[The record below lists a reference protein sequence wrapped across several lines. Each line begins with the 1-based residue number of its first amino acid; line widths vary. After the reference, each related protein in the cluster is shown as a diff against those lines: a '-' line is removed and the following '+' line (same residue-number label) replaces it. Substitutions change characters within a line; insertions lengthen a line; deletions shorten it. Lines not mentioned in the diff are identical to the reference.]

1 MAEEEAPFLPGAE
14 DSEEGIEV
22 SFRPRSHYAG
32 YRAFG
37 GGEGAVL
44 LQPKVARELRT
55 AAEFATQEGRVTGG
69 LLYGRGGVDDQGA
82 YLVITGFVEAGPGEN
97 SGDRLSSDGTDDFT
111 LSEADLRLLREDA
124 ARMYSASLELGWW
137 RTRAELGDF
146 GPGDYLT
153 QAELIGPDGV
163 GLLVYGSGI
172 HWGTAYLG
180 PDGHAPDSAGTLV
193 EAPGTAA
200 GSDPGPPGPGPVL
213 VTGAPLAPEP
223 ELVDIAAG
231 EGLRRDPQAGGAAA
245 PGRVGPGRSSRVRVP
260 RVRVWAGRPA
270 SGLRSGPETPADVQ
284 FVVVALAI
292 VIVAAAIIIGF
303 LVHNVIV
310 AVIIAAVGLL
320 AVFSTVWF
328 SRR

>member
-22 SFRPRSHYAG
+22 SFRPRRHYLRPGTGRSATAKA
-32 YRAFG
+32 RL
-37 GGEGAVL
+37 L

-55 AAEFATQEGRVTGG
+55 AAEFATQEGRVN
-69 LLYGRGGVDDQGA
+69 GRPALRPRRGRRPGRLPGHHRA
-82 YLVITGFVEAGPGEN
+82 FIEAGPGEN

-137 RTRAELGDF
+137 RTRADLGDF

-193 EAPGTAA
+193 EAPGAAA
-200 GSDPGPPGPGPVL
+200 GSDPGPPGPGPAL
-213 VTGAPLAPEP
+213 VTEAPLAPEP

-231 EGLRRDPQAGGAAA
+231 ERLRRVTRKQVVQAA
-245 PGRVGPGRSSRVRVP
+245 PGRVGLWPLIRGSGCRGSGCGRGGRRAGSARGP
-260 RVRVWAGRPA
+260 RR
-270 SGLRSGPETPADVQ
+270 PADVQ
-284 FVVVALAI
+284 V
-292 VIVAAAIIIGF
+292 
-303 LVHNVIV
+303 
-310 AVIIAAVGLL
+310 
-320 AVFSTVWF
+320 SWSSRWPSSS
-328 SRR
+328 SRRPSSSGSSCTT